1 MKFKIVF
8 KGRIKNNGTFIII
21 NMSNTLETKV
31 EAEAISQK
39 DKKVIGIIW
48 AFVFAL
54 TAAIYISIPTHLI
67 VIYWEALSNFSF
79 NGQPVYTFAL
89 LMLFLYIIALI
100 LAAIYVAAM
109 FRAIYQRKN
118 TDLGIPKGV
127 QWWGAMT
134 CILIIGFMVF
144 WFFYSGGQIAFFA
157 ITRS

>member
-1 MKFKIVF
+1 
-8 KGRIKNNGTFIII
+8 
-21 NMSNTLETKV
+21 MSSTEV
-31 EAEAISQK
+31 EAETIPKK
-39 DKKVIGIIW
+39 DKEVKGIIW
-48 AFVFAL
+48 AIVFAL
-54 TAAIYISIPTHLI
+54 TAAIYLSIPTHLI
-67 VIYWEALSNFSF
+67 VTYWVWLNDFTI
-79 NGQPVYTFAL
+79 NGKPVYTFAL

-144 WFFYSGGQIAFFA
+144 WFFYSGGDIAFFVL
-157 ITRS
+157 RPP

>member
-1 MKFKIVF
+1 
-8 KGRIKNNGTFIII
+8 
-21 NMSNTLETKV
+21 MSNTEV
-31 EAEAISQK
+31 EAETIPKK
-39 DKKVIGIIW
+39 DKKVKGIIW
-48 AFVFAL
+48 AIVFAL
-54 TAAIYISIPTHLI
+54 TAAIYLSIPTHLI
-67 VIYWEALSNFSF
+67 VTYWVWLNEFAI
-79 NGQPVYTFAL
+79 NGKPVYTFAL

-144 WFFYSGGQIAFFA
+144 WFFYSGGDIAFFVL
-157 ITRS
+157 RPP

>member
-1 MKFKIVF
+1 
-8 KGRIKNNGTFIII
+8 
-21 NMSNTLETKV
+21 MSNTLETEV
-31 EAEAISQK
+31 EAETIPKK
-39 DKKVIGIIW
+39 DKKVKGIVW
-48 AFVFAL
+48 AIVFAL
-54 TAAIYISIPTHLI
+54 TAALYLSIPTHLI
-67 VIYWEALSNFSF
+67 VTYWVWLNDFAI
-79 NGQPVYTFAL
+79 NGKPVYTFAL

-144 WFFYSGGQIAFFA
+144 WFFYSGGDIAFFVL
-157 ITRS
+157 RPP

>member
-1 MKFKIVF
+1 M
-8 KGRIKNNGTFIII
+8 
-21 NMSNTLETKV
+21 ETETIPK
-31 EAEAISQK
+31 K

-48 AFVFAL
+48 AIVFAL

-67 VIYWEALSNFSF
+67 VTYWVWLNNFTL
-79 NGQPVYTFAL
+79 NGKPVYTFAL

-118 TDLGIPKGV
+118 TELGIPKGV

-134 CILIIGFMVF
+134 CILIIGFMIF

-157 ITRS
+157 LTRP